1 MSREAKNPEKEKVSV
16 KANTF
21 EIRTELGY
29 TQKEFGKILGVSER
43 AIQNYESLQP
53 EYSLPIEKAMLI
65 HDKWDYSLDQIYL
78 DFSRKNFFNKF
89 NIDIRDF
96 LSIEGESVVF
106 SIPDYYWEYIREI
119 KRINESDATPQEKI
133 RLIKKQD
140 SKYTGKTNSVIW
152 RAEIP
157 INDFLSFIKFGKDEI
172 PFGSEEPETVYAE
185 PTDEQLK
192 MASDFLN
199 EIIKGDH
206 K

>member
-29 TQKEFGKILGVSER
+29 TQKEFGKILGVSDR

-78 DFSRKNFFNKF
+78 DFSRNNFFNKF

-192 MASDFLN
+192 MAFDFLN
-199 EIIKGDH
+199 EITKGDH

>member
-29 TQKEFGKILGVSER
+29 TQKEFGKILGVSDR

-78 DFSRKNFFNKF
+78 DFSRNNFFNKF

-192 MASDFLN
+192 RECN
-199 EIIKGDH
+199 IKCVSYR
-206 K
+206 

>member
-29 TQKEFGKILGVSER
+29 TQKEFGKILGVSDR

-199 EIIKGDH
+199 EITKGDH

>member
-29 TQKEFGKILGVSER
+29 TQKEFGKILGVSDR

-78 DFSRKNFFNKF
+78 DFSRNNFFNKF

-199 EIIKGDH
+199 EITKGDH

>member
-1 MSREAKNPEKEKVSV
+1 MMKHILARRKEYFPYFIGVISV
-16 KANTF
+16 
-21 EIRTELGY
+21 
-29 TQKEFGKILGVSER
+29 
-43 AIQNYESLQP
+43 
-53 EYSLPIEKAMLI
+53 
-65 HDKWDYSLDQIYL
+65 
-78 DFSRKNFFNKF
+78 RKY
-89 NIDIRDF
+89 IRDF

-199 EIIKGDH
+199 EITKGDH